1 MPWPQDRKSES
12 ESTTTQA
19 ALLKGRGDLKTTK
32 MCWKADLPDT
42 SSVHVRASPIERF
55 GFRLK
60 QGAAVASKGLS
71 VRGIADA
78 YFGRDTPIVEY
89 NVRQERG
96 KQPLLKIKP
105 GDRISAVNSS
115 ETYDEM
121 VRELHKASDSQA
133 RLSILLERDLSDV
146 LEAPKQS
153 PSDGAGSPK
162 KSGMRKSMSTGALRA
177 VARRSMEVPSSRLLF
192 SPISSRETE
201 EDESSDQWLH
211 SPASLTSPALLPG
224 QVSP

>member
-105 GDRISAVNSS
+105 GDRISAVNST

-121 VRELHKASDSQA
+121 VRELHRASDSEA
-133 RLSILLERDLSDV
+133 GLSILLERDLSDV
-146 LEAPKQS
+146 LQAPKQS
-153 PSDGAGSPK
+153 CAEGSASPK
-162 KSGMRKSMSTGALRA
+162 KSGMRKSMSAGALGA
-177 VARRSMEVPSSRLLF
+177 VARRSMEMPSSRLLF
-192 SPISSRETE
+192 SPSSSRETDD
-201 EDESSDQWLH
+201 DESSDRWPH
-211 SPASLTSPALLPG
+211 SPASTTSSLSFQG
-224 QVSP
+224 SVFS